1 MNLTISIILFIL
13 SIVLI
18 FISSK
23 RAKLADKLFNET
35 DALLKQIDLDDQ
47 VLVQKKWIKSLIEH
61 AETFEEK
68 AKHYE
73 YSNLT
78 NHINDK
84 IHMEA
89 MSLMGY
95 AKSAKYIK

>member
-1 MNLTISIILFIL
+1 MTLALSIIFFIL
-13 SIVLI
+13 SAILLLI
-18 FISSK
+18 SNKRIK
-23 RAKLADKLFNET
+23 RATKILDET
-35 DALLKQIDLDDQ
+35 DALLDQIDLDGQ
-47 VLVQKKWIKSLIEH
+47 VLVQKAWIKSLIEH

-78 NHINDK
+78 NYVNDK

-89 MSLMGY
+89 VSLMGY